1 MRDMYLPRWEAWVDY
16 KLALLRR
23 ETAQEAD
30 YFQIE
35 KIGQTPI
42 LATIVPLPEMR
53 FLLLKKSIKNTSS
66 NYNKPIKTFKYHGS
80 PM

>member
-16 KLALLRR
+16 KLALLRG
-23 ETAQEAD
+23 ETAQEPD

-35 KIGQTPI
+35 KNWVDSDTRYDSTSTGNAISAVEEI
-42 LATIVPLPEMR
+42 Y
-53 FLLLKKSIKNTSS
+53 KNTSS
-66 NYNKPIKTFKYHGS
+66 NYNKPIKTFKYPGS